1 MRPIRQLALALW
13 VAVFLLGGL
22 WLGNRWRE
30 QAATPATP
38 APSPPA
44 ETAQPSSPDRLPA
57 ITIKDLKGNP
67 RSLDEWRGRTLLV
80 NFWATWCAPC
90 RKEMPLL
97 ENLQQSVS
105 PDTLQVIGIAIDR
118 LEPVLRFVGE
128 TGVSYPILAG
138 EADASAAAEQFGDAF
153 VALPFSVI
161 AGPDGLVLATHTGE
175 LDARELG
182 QIAEVAALLA
192 AGNLTTEG
200 AREELQRRLAPPKP

>member
-22 WLGNRWRE
+22 WLGNRWRDR
-30 QAATPATP
+30 AAEPANP
-38 APSPPA
+38 PPPSAEAAPRA
-44 ETAQPSSPDRLPA
+44 APDRLPA
-57 ITIKDLKGNP
+57 ITLKDLKGTP

-105 PDTLQVIGIAIDR
+105 PDTLQVVGIAIDR

-161 AGPDGLVLATHTGE
+161 AGPDGTVLASHTGE

-182 QIAEVAALLA
+182 LIAEVADGLA
-192 AGNLTTEG
+192 AGRLAPEA
-200 AREELQRRLAPPKP
+200 ARDALQRRLGPSKR